1 MKNLLDLSKAEM
13 TNFFIELGEK
23 RFRADQVFK
32 WIHKY
37 GMDDFV
43 NMSDLSKSL
52 RERLQTLCEITAPE
66 IASENLS
73 SDGTIKWMLKLNDGN
88 HIETVFIPEENRGTL
103 CVSSQVGCALDC
115 SFCSTGKQGFSRN
128 LSVSEIIGQVWLAAR
143 RLKTLKNPVPGDK
156 TITNVVMM
164 GMGEPLLN
172 FDPVVKAMSIMRD
185 DNAYALPRKR
195 VTLSTAGMVPK
206 IDELREK
213 ADVALAISLHAPN
226 DELRNVLVPLNRKYP
241 IRELIAA
248 CKRYADGNKQRR
260 IVIEYIMLKGIND
273 TLFHAKQLVKVLE
286 GLPCK
291 VNLIPFNPHEGTEYV
306 RSISNDI
313 QDFRFALIRSGF
325 ITTVRK
331 TRGEDIDAACGQLVG
346 RVIDRTERSRRWQ
359 EKKLKLRIKEQP
371 REEEGSWIEK
381 SA

>member
-13 TNFFIELGEK
+13 TEFFIELGEK

-37 GMDDFV
+37 GMDDFA

-52 RERLQTLCEITAPE
+52 RERLQILCEVKAPE

-73 SDGTIKWMLKLNDGN
+73 SDGTIKWLLKLNDGN
-88 HIETVFIPEENRGTL
+88 HIETVFIPESDRGTL

-143 RLKTLKNPVPGDK
+143 RLKILNNPAPGDK

-206 IDELREK
+206 IDELKEK

-241 IRELIAA
+241 IRVLIEA
-248 CKRYADGNKQRR
+248 CKRYADGNRQRR

-306 RSISNDI
+306 RSASHDI
-313 QDFRFALIRSGF
+313 QNFRFALIRAGF

-346 RVIDRTERSRRWQ
+346 RVIDRTERSRRWR
-359 EKKLKLRIKEQP
+359 ERKLKLRINEQP
-371 REEEGSWIEK
+371 REEGSWIEK